1 MANPW
6 ISCQASTWHLPAA
19 MSAAELEAL
28 EDELAY
34 AVRTR
39 DRAAAEQLLDPDFT
53 LTSGLGTGL
62 LVPRDGWLEG
72 LEAIETSALRVR
84 DRQARAF
91 GDTAVV
97 AFRMDWSATLEGDD
111 LSGPYLV
118 TDVWHRAEG
127 GWRLA
132 WRTWARLNATF
143 LLEELCP
150 A

>member
-1 MANPW
+1 V
-6 ISCQASTWHLPAA
+6 
-19 MSAAELEAL
+19 SAAELEAL
-28 EDELAY
+28 EDELAD

-39 DRAAAEQLLDPDFT
+39 DRAAAERLLDPDFT

-72 LEAIETSALRVR
+72 LAAIETSALAVR
-84 DRQARAF
+84 DRQAHVF
-91 GDTAVV
+91 EDTAVV
-97 AFRMDWSATLEGDD
+97 VFRMDWSATLEGDN

-127 GWRLA
+127 DWRLA

-143 LLEELCP
+143 LLEELG
-150 A
+150 AA